1 MVQRE
6 KSPYSF
12 SLIPF
17 DIIMSNIIF
26 LKLGGSLI
34 TDKTQPQTPRLDVL
48 TRLSSEIAEA
58 MDQNPDIRLV
68 LGHGSG
74 SFGHVPASQYGT
86 RKGVY
91 SAEQWSGFVEV
102 WWAASALN
110 RLVMDA
116 LHNAGL
122 PAIAFSPLAMIIAR
136 NGQVAAWDT
145 HPLKT
150 ALEIGLVPI
159 IHGDVVFDLERGGTI
174 LSTEDLF
181 SYLAR
186 QLHPNRILIA
196 GRETG
201 VWKDYPTRKQLIPLI
216 TPKTLAE
223 TMPTLTGSNATDV
236 TGGMIAKVN
245 TMLNLV
251 KEIMGLEV
259 LIFSGEQP
267 GAVCDALLGASKGTI
282 IRQDV

>member
-145 HPLKT
+145 YPLKT

-267 GAVCDALLGASKGTI
+267 GAVCDTLLGASIGTI
-282 IRQDV
+282 IRPDV

>member
-1 MVQRE
+1 VVQRE
-6 KSPYSF
+6 KSLYSF

-17 DIIMSNIIF
+17 DTIMSNIIF

-145 HPLKT
+145 YPLKT

-267 GAVCDALLGASKGTI
+267 GAVCNTLLGASIGTI
-282 IRQDV
+282 IRPDV